1 MVATS
6 SLAAAPFSVVLPAK
20 DLKRS
25 RDFWENVVGVEIM
38 DAPAPGA
45 YIGKA
50 GMGTQFLVYE
60 TALVPTKATAAAFV
74 VSDLAATMAEL
85 RGRGMVFMDY
95 DLPGIKTVNGVAE
108 MGAKGSAAWFV
119 DSEGNTINIVQM

>member
-6 SLAAAPFSVVLPAK
+6 SLAAAPFSVVLPAR
-20 DLKRS
+20 DLKRA
-25 RDFWENVVGVEIM
+25 RDYWEKVVGVEIM

-45 YIGKA
+45 LMGKA
-50 GMGTQFLVYE
+50 GMGTQFLMYE
-60 TALVPTKATAAAFV
+60 TTLEPTKATAAAFIV
-74 VSDLAATMAEL
+74 ADLAATMVEL
-85 RGRGMVFMDY
+85 RARGMVFMDY

-108 MGAKGSAAWFV
+108 MGPMGSAAWFV